1 MTLRLEASALCGAW
15 STISLCRRQGLGST
29 WGGFTIPSF
38 SDSGFVPE
46 GLGFRVYADDS
57 LPQERISTLDVGIG
71 RPSREDRGPR
81 RGECESHSHKNTW
94 SPCADYIEGDRAFLA
109 ACDMVGCVLYGYW
122 RLLEKKIQAEGLEQL
137 VDEHEEAFSLPCVS
151 KNYRR
156 QCRKQEYHKY
166 ISLDNLGREVEIMPE
181 EEFVYDR
188 KEELFF
194 DVTSPG
200 FQHFYR
206 DTIRNLRQAN
216 CVRVVFHFGPRP
228 ITFPSAARISL
239 GCDRV
244 LEMVS
249 NFASDTKVD
258 IVLRGELLSYK
269 IVARQFPWG
278 HPLDSCIPQTYLDD
292 LIREVVDDKVSTKE
306 LHPLTKVIA
315 RSVKRYVA
323 GVCPRALGPD
333 WVPYKKQLVHDELER
348 IMRESWNVIHPS
360 YTPGVHRVGLRVE
373 RVGIVDGKT
382 YYEIC
387 YD

>member
-1 MTLRLEASALCGAW
+1 
-15 STISLCRRQGLGST
+15 
-29 WGGFTIPSF
+29 
-38 SDSGFVPE
+38 
-46 GLGFRVYADDS
+46 
-57 LPQERISTLDVGIG
+57 
-71 RPSREDRGPR
+71 
-81 RGECESHSHKNTW
+81 
-94 SPCADYIEGDRAFLA
+94 
-109 ACDMVGCVLYGYW
+109 MVGCVLYGYW

-333 WVPYKKQLVHDELER
+333 WVPYKKQLVHDGKGYHMLTGWDTELER